1 MERFSRYDIPYI
13 RLTDFMEAIGK
24 KPTAKQGDRLIYNAP
39 YNIESLY
46 RAYGIETMG
55 KPTCAVNPGTNKW
68 EDTEW
73 SAYARGGLY
82 SLAGEI
88 CNFTKDKEAVERYI
102 IDVLTDYNREHT
114 VSLMPMPSVRII
126 NEGSVSVIDIRPKEI
141 DLDDFVRQ
149 IGYRQI
155 HRDGEWRGFS
165 APAGQKSY
173 PDILVNTSQN
183 KWYDYNSSDSG
194 DVYALASRLTRKRH
208 LRKHY
213 GSWRVCLRVRKST
226 RSGSRGETRWTNR
239 RKPRRTFRHGPIQ
252 KEESIYEHRRDKKHI
267 PCGLP
272 SSSRL

>member
-13 RLTDFMEAIGK
+13 PLTDFMAAIGK
-24 KPTAKQGDRLIYNAP
+24 KTTAKQGDRLIYNAP

-55 KPTCAVNPGTNKW
+55 KPTCAVNPATNKW

-88 CNFTKDKEAVERYI
+88 CNFTKDKEVVERYI

-194 DVYALASRLTRKRH
+194 DVYALASRIT
-208 LRKHY
+208 
-213 GSWRVCLRVRKST
+213 G
-226 RSGSRGETRWTNR
+226 
-239 RKPRRTFRHGPIQ
+239 
-252 KEESIYEHRRDKKHI
+252 EESPSEALWFVASVLAGKEIHEVRQPWGNKVDKSQKAAQDIQTRPNPKRGKH
-267 PCGLP
+267 L
-272 SSSRL
+272 